1 MFFSRKLLAAV
12 PEFPIGMTAPGSY
25 TTQTLVDLSN
35 TASYQTGVF
44 SDTGW
49 YRVKIGAADGKNASS
64 ANGGKGGYASTI
76 FFAYSGTK
84 YLIWGCNNINTGYPN
99 PSNKLGGVGGD
110 GRGYSWHVP
119 APIYNIVIAGGY
131 GGGSAT
137 SNGKSSS
144 LGVVTYGTH
153 SSGAG
158 AGFICG
164 MDETTSGVSTE
175 TETFNEE
182 GYFSVDTVF
191 TMVLAGG
198 GGGAGADVNAY
209 SSGSDATGGGG
220 GGGAWGNGGNGGS
233 SGSHGVGNSGGSG
246 PGGTDGKGTNG
257 TDSVTSSTAGTG
269 GNGGWAIRDY
279 TTNTFSYGS
288 GANGRPAAQVCIL
301 EKLIY

>member
-12 PEFPIGMTAPGSY
+12 PEFPIGMTPPNSY
-25 TTQTLVDLSN
+25 TTQTIVDLSN
-35 TASYQTGVF
+35 SATYQTGVF

-49 YRVKIGAADGKNASS
+49 YRVKIGAADGQNASS
-64 ANGGKGGYASTI
+64 ASGGKGGYASKI

-84 YLIWGCNNINTGYPN
+84 YIIWGCNGVSTGYPN
-99 PSNKLGGVGGD
+99 PSNKLGGAGGD

-119 APIYNIVIAGGY
+119 APINVVRIAGGW

-137 SNGKSSS
+137 SNGSAASA
-144 LGVVTYGTH
+144 VFYGSH
-153 SSGAG
+153 SGGAG
-158 AGFICG
+158 AGFVCG

-175 TETFNEE
+175 TETFNEA
-182 GYFSVDTVF
+182 GHFSVDTVF

-198 GGGAGADVNAY
+198 GGGAGADKNAY
-209 SSGSDATGGGG
+209 SSGSDTTGGGG
-220 GGGAWGNGGNGGS
+220 GGGAWGDGGTGGS
-233 SGSHGVGNSGGSG
+233 SGSHGDGASGTAG
-246 PGGTDGKGTNG
+246 PGETSGKGANAG
-257 TDSVTSSTAGTG
+257 SSTSSSAGAG

-288 GANGRPAAQVCIL
+288 GTNGRPAAQVCIL